1 MDHILTFLQ
10 IVAALGWLP
19 DWSLFALEYMA
30 YALAAIYGLWFF
42 YLAIMNLKRA
52 KDAGTMT
59 PFAKVFAY
67 GIAVP
72 GFLLDI
78 AVNVVIGT
86 VLFLELPHYKRLTL
100 SARMSYHY
108 VPRSTAWRSRLAHW
122 FARNLLDPY
131 DPSGKHID

>member
-1 MDHILTFLQ
+1 MIQ
-10 IVAALGWLP
+10 IALK
-19 DWSLFALEYMA
+19 SAV

-52 KDAGTMT
+52 KDAGRMT

-72 GFLLDI
+72 GFILDI
-78 AVNVVIGT
+78 AVNVTIGT
-86 VLFLELPHYKRLTL
+86 LLFLEPPHYKRLTL
-100 SARMSYHY
+100 SARMSHHY
-108 VPRSTAWRSRLAHW
+108 EAGSTAWRSRLAHW

-131 DPSGKHID
+131 DPSGQHID